1 MADDDTHEL
10 ASEFDVAFEEGLPPS
25 VDRGAIR
32 RMRTVAYL
40 LDESVRVP
48 GTSFRIGIDPV
59 IGVLPVAG
67 DLVTATL
74 SLYIVAESA
83 RLGVSYRTMVV
94 MLANISLDVAGGSVP
109 YVGGLFDA
117 AWKANRRNVA
127 LVLEDLAA
135 GAGPG
140 DRDEGGRR
148 IDVD

>member
-10 ASEFDVAFEEGLPPS
+10 ASEFDVEFEEGLPPS
-25 VDRGAIR
+25 VDRAAIR
-32 RMRTVAYL
+32 RMRAVAYL

-67 DLVTATL
+67 DLVSAAL

-83 RLGVSYRTMVV
+83 RLGVSSRTIVM

-135 GAGPG
+135 GAGPE

-148 IDVD
+148 IDID